1 MGSLKRAVT
10 LLTRHAVI
18 ASTFVGMI
26 AFGLRLLLLTVIP
39 PPRPAIPDEFSYL
52 LAADTFSHGRLTN
65 PTHPMWIH
73 FETFHELSRPT
84 YASKYPPG
92 MGLMLAVGQVVFHA
106 PWVTVWIS
114 MAVLCGLITWALWA
128 WLPPAWA
135 IAGGLL
141 TALQLTGSYWDSY
154 WGGTL
159 AAIGGAL
166 LVGAMARLMRRP
178 ARAPAIVFGLG
189 LAILANTRPYEG
201 LVLGGLCGTF
211 VLARLI
217 SLVRRR
223 REDTSHVVRFIGVPL
238 LAVLLP
244 TILWMG
250 YYNYRITGNP
260 LLMPYM
266 EYDHQYSLASM
277 FLWST
282 NLQPKGKYN
291 YELLSTWVDWY
302 LQQEQFD
309 RHHIVLAHGRALV
322 MLYFFCLSIPLVL
335 CPVYSSWRLLRSRR
349 FRIPLVLL
357 LLFYLGVA
365 AEVAFLPHYFAPG
378 IALLFLIIT
387 AAVRDVS
394 LRFPKGKVR
403 NLATIALFSWIALSG
418 VSRIMHHLEPAGSRE
433 FIAKRDLVIARLNK
447 EPGKVLVF
455 VRYGPKHNIHLEWV
469 FNDANIDESRIV
481 WARSLPNGK
490 DDELLRY
497 YPTREAWI
505 LEDDGTTTLWPME
518 AVPAEGV
525 RKIVIEPHD
534 KYEHGSDDA
543 RDSLSS

>member
-1 MGSLKRAVT
+1 MT
-10 LLTRHAVI
+10 
-18 ASTFVGMI
+18 

-73 FETFHELSRPT
+73 FETLHELSRPT

-114 MAVLCGLITWALWA
+114 MAVLCGLITWVLWA
-128 WLPPAWA
+128 WLPPEWA

-178 ARAPAIVFGLG
+178 ARAPAIVFGFG

-201 LVLGGLCGTF
+201 LVLGLLCGVF

-217 SLVRRR
+217 WLVRRG
-223 REDTSHVVRFIGVPL
+223 REHTSHLVRLIGLPL
-238 LAVLLP
+238 VSVLLP
-244 TILWMG
+244 TMLWMG
-250 YYNYRITGNP
+250 YYNYRITGNA

-266 EYDHQYSLASM
+266 AYDRQNSLASM
-277 FLWST
+277 FLWSS
-282 NLQPKGKYN
+282 NLQPKGKFN
-291 YELLSTWVDWY
+291 YEVLSTWVDWY
-302 LQQEQFD
+302 LQQEQYD
-309 RHHIVLAHGRALV
+309 RRHIVLVHGRGLV

-335 CPVYSSWRLLRSRR
+335 CLVYSSWRLLRSRR

-365 AEVAFLPHYFAPG
+365 AEVASLPHYFAPG
-378 IALLFLIIT
+378 IVLLFLMIT

-394 LRFPKGKVR
+394 FRFPKGQVR
-403 NLATIALFSWIALSG
+403 NFATSALFCWIVLSG
-418 VSRIMHHLEPAGSRE
+418 ISRIMHHLEPAGSHE

-447 EPGKVLVF
+447 EPTKVLVF

-490 DDELLRY
+490 DDELLHY
-497 YPTREAWI
+497 YSTREAWI
-505 LEDDGTTTLWPME
+505 LEDDGETTLWPMK
-518 AVPAEGV
+518 AGPAGAV
-525 RKIVIEPHD
+525 RKILIEPRD
-534 KYEHGSDDA
+534 KYEHGPDEA